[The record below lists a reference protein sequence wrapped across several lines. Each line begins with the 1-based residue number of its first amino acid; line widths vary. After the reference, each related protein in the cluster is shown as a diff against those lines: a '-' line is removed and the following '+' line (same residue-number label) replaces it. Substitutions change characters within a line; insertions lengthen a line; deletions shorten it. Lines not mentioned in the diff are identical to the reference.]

1 MENKK
6 YLTAE
11 EALDKLKSGN
21 SKYLT
26 QVMGTGN
33 ISPQKRLDTAR
44 HGQVPYA
51 IVLTC
56 SDSRVIP
63 EKIFDTGIGELF
75 VIRVAGNVIGFHEM
89 GSIEYAV
96 HHLKCPLLLVMG
108 HSNCGAVGAA
118 LEDENE
124 GGFISGIIAEI
135 RMAIQTEKD
144 PRKACLKNIENSM
157 ARIRSSLNMS
167 EHDPDAVRIEGAMY
181 DIETG
186 AVEFL

>member
-1 MENKK
+1 MEKK
-6 YLTAE
+6 YLSAE
-11 EALDKLKSGN
+11 EALAKLKEGN
-21 SKYLT
+21 QKYLT
-26 QVMGTGN
+26 QVQGSGD

-63 EKIFDTGIGELF
+63 EKIFATGIGELF

-108 HSNCGAVGAA
+108 HTNCGAVGAA
-118 LEDENE
+118 LEDVNE

-135 RMAIQTEKD
+135 RMAIQNEKD
-144 PRKACLKNIENSM
+144 PHQACLKNIENSM
-157 ARIRSSLNMS
+157 NRIRSSLNMS
-167 EHDPDAVRIEGAMY
+167 EHDPNAVRIEGAVY

-186 AVEFL
+186 KVDFL

>member
-1 MENKK
+1 MEDKK

-11 EALDKLKSGN
+11 EALDKLKEGN
-21 SKYLT
+21 KKYLT
-26 QVMGTGN
+26 QVMGTGD

-63 EKIFDTGIGELF
+63 EKIFATGIGELF

-96 HHLKCPLLLVMG
+96 HHLKCPLLVVMG
-108 HSNCGAVGAA
+108 HTNCGAVGAA
-118 LEDENE
+118 LADDNE

-135 RMAIQTEKD
+135 RMAIQEEKD
-144 PRKACLKNIENSM
+144 PQTACIKNIQNSM
-157 ARIRSSLNMS
+157 TRIKSSLNMS
-167 EHDPDAVRIEGAMY
+167 EHDPNAVRIEGAVY

-186 AVEFL
+186 KVDFL

>member
-1 MENKK
+1 MEDKK

-11 EALDKLKSGN
+11 EALTKLKKGN
-21 SKYLT
+21 EKYLT
-26 QVMGTGN
+26 QVMGTGD

-63 EKIFDTGIGELF
+63 EKIFATGIGELF

-96 HHLKCPLLLVMG
+96 HHLKCPLLIVMG
-108 HSNCGAVGAA
+108 HTNCGAVGAA
-118 LEDENE
+118 LADENE

-135 RMAIQTEKD
+135 RMAIQEEKD
-144 PRKACLKNIENSM
+144 PNAACLKNIKNSM
-157 ARIRSSLNMS
+157 ARIKSSLNMS
-167 EHDPDAVRIEGAMY
+167 EHDPNAVRIEGALY

-186 AVEFL
+186 KVEFL